1 MCSENISDT
10 IDIVGGT
17 YHERCSEPVWR
28 EIYGSGLRAAY
39 TIRALTDCCYIKLH
53 TVADNYVKRHLD
65 MHCPS
70 LQIDLDV
77 LEISNSI
84 CFNYHHALKPPFV
97 HDVQKVVDS
106 INVNGENCVV
116 FGMLE
121 TNTTVCAKRIVYDP
135 QSPTNPSL
143 LSSSGSKADH
153 VALVMNYQEAS
164 LLANS
169 SNIDEIR
176 GYLFT
181 QENCECLVLKMGPMG
196 ARVFANRDSKGQ
208 NVPVYKT
215 DFVWS
220 IGSGDVFTAVFG
232 YYWMIEGLDPFQSA
246 MKASIGAASYCNSK
260 RLDGLKHNIENCPF
274 VPIQPGDHGKVYL
287 AGPFFTMAQR
297 TFIDE
302 CYRAL
307 KGIGLDVFSPFHDVG
322 IGEAKEVVP
331 KDIEA
336 LDECKVV
343 YAVLDGMDPGTVF
356 EVGYAVALQK
366 KVVLHAQ
373 NEHPTHLQMM
383 VGTGCSIEKD
393 FVTSIYKTYW
403 CANE

>member
-1 MCSENISDT
+1 MCSENIPNT

-17 YHERCSEPVWR
+17 YHEKCSEPVWH
-28 EIYGSGLRAAY
+28 EIYGSGLRAAF
-39 TIRALTDCCYIKLH
+39 TIRALEDNCSIKLH
-53 TVADNYVKRHLD
+53 TVADDYVKRHLN
-65 MHCPS
+65 MHCPAAK
-70 LQIDLDV
+70 IDLDV
-77 LEISNSI
+77 VETTHSV

-97 HDVQKVVDS
+97 HGFKKGIDDIK
-106 INVNGENCVV
+106 INGTNCIV

-121 TNTTVCAKRIVYDP
+121 ADTIVNANRIVYDP
-135 QSPTNPSL
+135 QSPTKPSL
-143 LSSSGSKADH
+143 LSHSGSKAPH

-169 SNIDEIR
+169 SSLEEIR
-176 GYLFT
+176 DFLFA
-181 QENCECLVLKMGPMG
+181 QEGCDCLVIKRGPQGAYVFENRSSMGLH
-196 ARVFANRDSKGQ
+196 
-208 NVPVYKT
+208 VPAYKT
-215 DFVWS
+215 DSVWS

-232 YYWMIEGLDPFQSA
+232 YYWMVEGLDPYQSA
-246 MKASIGAASYCNSK
+246 SKASIGAASYCNSK
-260 RLDGLKHNIENCPF
+260 RFDGLKHNIENCPY
-274 VPIQPGDHGKVYL
+274 VPIQPGDQGKVYL

-322 IGEAKEVVP
+322 IGEAKVVVP

-366 KVVLHAQ
+366 KVVLLAQ

-403 CANE
+403 CAIE